1 MNRTGLL
8 AAWLFLAAVAASA
21 QQPAAAGPAWKFH
34 FNGYYESLFS
44 ASRSIF
50 TNDSYGDS
58 LNRLRLS
65 MDGIRGS
72 SIFFHVDLDNEAHF
86 GNLIGL
92 PDFEL
97 VRQRQASAYL
107 DLLHV
112 NVDEPHAYW
121 DTSIYRAFVVLRSGR
136 ATLTV
141 GRQRIAW
148 GTARFWSPADVFNPI
163 SPLQIEA
170 DERQGVDA
178 AQLELSLPKNLTWTL
193 VYSPQDGFNR
203 SAVATRLGTTWHNYD
218 IAGFV
223 GRFGQDWM
231 AGGDFAGQWGGAG
244 LRGEATYTW
253 RANPAEHNAL
263 RFAAGSDYAF
273 TPKFYL
279 VGEYFY
285 NQGQPSGLAPGQA
298 FDPAVLLRLTR
309 EIFTLH
315 RHFLSAGGSYE
326 LTPLLHVES
335 YTVLDMEGRSVFYM
349 PLVRYSLTANT
360 DLTAGGQLFVSAQG
374 GEFQP
379 LHNLFY
385 VELLAHF

>member
-1 MNRTGLL
+1 MSRAGLL
-8 AAWLFLAAVAASA
+8 TTWLLLATVTASA
-21 QQPAAAGPAWKFH
+21 QQPASTDPAWKFH
-34 FNGYYESLFS
+34 FGGYYKSLFS
-44 ASRSIF
+44 TSQSIF
-50 TNDSYGDS
+50 NDESYADS

-65 MDGIRGS
+65 LEGRHGAA
-72 SIFFHVDLDNEAHF
+72 IFFHVDLDNEAHF

-97 VRQRQASAYL
+97 VRERQASAYF

-121 DTSIYRAFVVLRSGR
+121 DTSIYRAYAAFRSR
-136 ATLTV
+136 HATLTA

-148 GTARFWSPADVFNPI
+148 GTARFWSPADIFNPLN
-163 SPLQIEA
+163 PLQIEA

-178 AQLELSLPKNLTWTL
+178 AQLEVSLPQNLTWTV
-193 VYSPQDGFNR
+193 VYAPQAGFNR
-203 SAVATRLGTTWHNYD
+203 STTATRLATNWHNYD
-218 IAGFV
+218 VAGFV
-223 GRFGQDWM
+223 ARLAREWV

-253 RANPAEHNAL
+253 RFNPAERNAL
-263 RFAAGSDYAF
+263 RFTFGSDYAF

-285 NQGQPSGLAPGQA
+285 NQGQPPGLEPGQG
-298 FDPAVLLRLTR
+298 FNPAVLLQFSR

-315 RHFLSAGGSYE
+315 RHFLSAGTRYE
-326 LTPLLHVES
+326 VTPLLH
-335 YTVLDMEGRSVFYM
+335 LEGYAVVDLQGPSSFFM
-349 PLVRYSLTANT
+349 PLARYSLTANT
-360 DLTAGGQLFVSAQG
+360 DLTVGGQLFAAAHG

-379 LHNLFY
+379 LHNLLF
-385 VELLAHF
+385 VEFMAHF